1 MFKQKCSQADRERER
16 GGGERERIKH
26 WQGKRGGRRCRV
38 EAARAPLAGA
48 EALWPL
54 APPLKNNSMNTAKQ
68 TKKKYTVREGGG
80 ESKQQK
86 LAGLFRMRK

>member
-1 MFKQKCSQADRERER
+1 MQPGRQRERKRR
-16 GGGERERIKH
+16 GKRERIKH
-26 WQGKRGGRRCRV
+26 WQGKRRRRRCRV

-68 TKKKYTVREGGG
+68 PKKEHGEGKGG
-80 ESKQQK
+80 RVSSRSLPDFFVCINK
-86 LAGLFRMRK
+86 

>member
-1 MFKQKCSQADRERER
+1 MQPGRQRGRERT
-16 GGGERERIKH
+16 KH
-26 WQGKRGGRRCRV
+26 WQGKRRRRRCRV
-38 EAARAPLAGA
+38 EAAAAPLAGA

-68 TKKKYTVREGGG
+68 TKKKYRERGGG
-80 ESKQQK
+80 KSKQQK

>member
-1 MFKQKCSQADRERER
+1 MQPGRQREREIEEGR
-16 GGGERERIKH
+16 GREDKALAG
-26 WQGKRGGRRCRV
+26 QKGGRRCRV

-68 TKKKYTVREGGG
+68 TKKKYRVREGGG
-80 ESKQQK
+80 GE
-86 LAGLFRMRK
+86 